1 MLCNAFLRLRF
12 VMLIKQVTMTAAQ
25 LMAVTRNLPSSGHS
39 EHLLRSALKTDAL
52 AASNVAVSNF
62 DANFLSHLREHTMR
76 ELFAL
81 KNLRVSCDHQLRK
94 LQRALELLAVSAQTA
109 VGSAGSSAVA
119 GAHSFP
125 EVSVTDKL
133 SQTALGLILTL
144 VMPVPGSVEVGVAS
158 IGALWLEG
166 DSAGKHLVVEHPDDL
181 QQLNPFS
188 RFRQRA
194 RHSAERLMKSWAAS
208 PVHLDPGDP
217 GDGDQ
222 DTEIEAEQTAT
233 LLAPWRINREHV
245 KIVKN
250 PHCFDRLCT
259 VMGAF
264 Q

>member
-1 MLCNAFLRLRF
+1 
-12 VMLIKQVTMTAAQ
+12 
-25 LMAVTRNLPSSGHS
+25 
-39 EHLLRSALKTDAL
+39 
-52 AASNVAVSNF
+52 
-62 DANFLSHLREHTMR
+62 MR
-76 ELFAL
+76 DLFAL

-166 DSAGKHLVVEHPDDL
+166 DSAGKHLVVEHPLPDDL

-208 PVHLDPGDP
+208 PAVDLHQG
-217 GDGDQ
+217 
-222 DTEIEAEQTAT
+222 TEIEAEHEETAT
-233 LLAPWRINREHV
+233 LLAPWRRIFES
-245 KIVKN
+245 
-250 PHCFDRLCT
+250 
-259 VMGAF
+259 
-264 Q
+264 

>member
-1 MLCNAFLRLRF
+1 
-12 VMLIKQVTMTAAQ
+12 MTAAQ
-25 LMAVTRNLPSSGHS
+25 LIAVTRNLPSSGHS

-62 DANFLSHLREHTMR
+62 DSNFLSHLREHTMR
-76 ELFAL
+76 DLFAL

-166 DSAGKHLVVEHPDDL
+166 DSAGKHLVVEHPLPDDL

-208 PVHLDPGDP
+208 PAVHLDQ
-217 GDGDQ
+217 GDQ
-222 DTEIEAEQTAT
+222 GDQGTEIEAEQADQAEQETAT
-233 LLAPWRINREHV
+233 LLAPWRIMKCEES
-245 KIVKN
+245 
-250 PHCFDRLCT
+250 
-259 VMGAF
+259 
-264 Q
+264 